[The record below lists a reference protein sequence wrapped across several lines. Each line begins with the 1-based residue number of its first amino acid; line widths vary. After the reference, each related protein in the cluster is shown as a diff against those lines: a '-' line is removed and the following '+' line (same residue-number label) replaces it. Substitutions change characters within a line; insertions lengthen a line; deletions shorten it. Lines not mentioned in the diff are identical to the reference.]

1 MTVKLVSAAERPDLV
16 QAAEAMSAGLWPAY
30 LKTQALLTYWDEL
43 YSPSLSRFQTI
54 ATDATTDEVIAVG
67 NSVPFLLAPECSLP
81 DTGWDWVIEQGVRA
95 ARDGTPVNSL
105 SALAVTISPAHRG
118 SGLAVQ
124 LLEAMKP
131 PARAMGLTDM
141 VGPVRPTLKARYPL
155 QDFATYCG
163 WRRSDGELFDPWL
176 RTHERLGATI
186 IGPATRS
193 MTVTATIA
201 EWENW
206 TGLRFPASAAYAIAG
221 ALAPLQIDL
230 ETGLGTYAEPNLW
243 MRHPL
248 G

>member
-1 MTVKLVSAAERPDLV
+1 
-16 QAAEAMSAGLWPAY
+16 MSAGLWPAY
-30 LKTQALLTYWDEL
+30 LKTQALLAYWDEL

-54 ATDATTDEVIAVG
+54 ATDATTGDVIAVG
-67 NSVPFLLAPECSLP
+67 NSVPFFQAPESSLP
-81 DTGWDWVIEQGVRA
+81 ETGWDWVIEQGARA

-124 LLEAMKP
+124 LLNAMKP

-141 VGPVRPTLKARYPL
+141 VAPVRPTLKARYPL
-155 QDFATYCG
+155 QDFATYCA
-163 WRRSDGELFDPWL
+163 WRRPDGELFDPWL

-186 IGPATRS
+186 IGPAARS
-193 MTVTATIA
+193 MTVNATIA

-206 TGLRFPASAAYAIAG
+206 TGLRFPASAAYAIVG

-230 ETGLGTYAEPNLW
+230 ETGLGTYEEPNLW

>member
-1 MTVKLVSAAERPDLV
+1 MTVTLVSAAERPDLV
-16 QAAEAMSAGLWPAY
+16 EAAETLSVGLWPAY
-30 LKTQALLTYWDEL
+30 LKTTALLTYWDEL

-54 ATDATTDEVIAVG
+54 AIDATSGDVIAVG
-67 NSVPFLLAPECSLP
+67 NSIPFYQAPNVPLP
-81 DTGWDWVIEQGVRA
+81 DTGWDWVIEQGVLA
-95 ARDGTPVNSL
+95 ARDGSPVNSL
-105 SALAVTISPAHRG
+105 SALAVTIAPAYRG

-131 PARAMGLTDM
+131 AARELGLTDM
-141 VGPVRPTLKARYPL
+141 VAPVRPTLKARYPL

-163 WRRSDGELFDPWL
+163 WRRPDGELFDPWL

-186 IGPATRS
+186 IGPANRS
-193 MTVTATIA
+193 MTVTAPV
-201 EWENW
+201 EQWESW
-206 TGLRFPASAAYAIAG
+206 TGLRFPATSAYAISG

-230 ETGLGTYAEPNLW
+230 ATGLGTYEEPNLW